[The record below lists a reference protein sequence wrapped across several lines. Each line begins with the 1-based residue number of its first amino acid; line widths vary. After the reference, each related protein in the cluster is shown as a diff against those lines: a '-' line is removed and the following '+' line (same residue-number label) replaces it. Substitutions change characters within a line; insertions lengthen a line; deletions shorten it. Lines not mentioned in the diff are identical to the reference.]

1 MFSLKKL
8 LFKAGSPEH
17 LPDDVRSAIEAW
29 RSSPAP
35 ELDDAHFHVRYLVID
50 IVSTG
55 LNPDSDELL
64 GIAATAVSQGGMVQ
78 PEDAFYL
85 DFASLDG
92 DSAVTMETTAGPR
105 LDRQLMA
112 FLQFA
117 AKAPLVTYHVPYV
130 GGFLQRLYKERLG
143 INFEPQWVDLAWLLP
158 VMFEEKSHT
167 LLPLDQWLELFGLES
182 GGVRRDAMAN
192 TLMLARLFQMLLV
205 RVTDKDITTA
215 ARLIDESRASS
226 FLRRTH

>member
-17 LPDDVRSAIEAW
+17 LPDDVRAAIEAW
-29 RSSPAP
+29 RNLPAP

-85 DFASLDG
+85 DFASFDG
-92 DSAVTMETTAGPR
+92 DSATV
-105 LDRQLMA
+105 DRQLMA

-167 LLPLDQWLELFGLES
+167 LLPLDQWLELFGLEA
-182 GGVRRDAMAN
+182 GGARRDAMAN